1 MLDSA
6 DTPMVL
12 IEPKKVGEKGYVNSG
27 HITAGRASIEHR
39 PTFANVII

>member
-6 DTPMVL
+6 DKPIVL
-12 IEPKKVGEKGYVNSG
+12 MEPKKVGVKGYVNSG
-27 HITAGRASIEHR
+27 HITAGRTSIEHR

>member
-12 IEPKKVGEKGYVNSG
+12 IEPKKVGKKSYVHSG
-27 HITAGRASIEHR
+27 HITAGRTSIEHR